1 MMLNTVSRQHST
13 SILILAVFSVVII
26 LFTGYHSMNGLD
38 GNGIFHQSD
47 AYSCLFSICVAL
59 LMIFLMITVFLTF
72 SPVYN
77 PIFAVNTEPLF
88 VLEKP
93 PRR

>member
-1 MMLNTVSRQHST
+1 MLNSVSQQRST
-13 SILILAVFSVVII
+13 TLLILAVFSIVII
-26 LFTGYHSMNGLD
+26 LFSGYHIMNGSV

-47 AYSCLFSICVAL
+47 AYSCLFTTCVAL
-59 LMIFLMITVFLTF
+59 LTILLAITVFLTF
-72 SPVYN
+72 SQIYHPTLS
-77 PIFAVNTEPLF
+77 VNTEPLF